1 MQCTGYFQH
10 FFFPLVRERVDVYEV
25 RAGFFGY
32 EFRVSPVEFLLD
44 ENGADLFFFAKPD
57 EPDELCRGRF
67 LTVGFYGDL
76 RESVVLCKI
85 GERGVVYKECFGVQ
99 AVYERVYA
107 VFRGLQVGQCLL
119 QVPVELPGAPL

>member
-1 MQCTGYFQH
+1 MRTGF
-10 FFFPLVRERVDVYEV
+10 L
-25 RAGFFGY
+25 GN

-67 LTVGFYGDL
+67 FTVGFYGDL
-76 RESVVLCKI
+76 CKAVILCEVGECGMIDEES
-85 GERGVVYKECFGVQ
+85 FGVQ
-99 AVYERVYA
+99 AVYERVDT

-119 QVPVELPGAPL
+119 QVPAELPGMCRVELAERGTDVLRDGLHVGR